1 VTGLGSKR
9 LGRRRRAGLI
19 GAAAALVLGM
29 GAAVAWAAPAT
40 IVGQADNTFNQSSY
54 SHDGGT
60 VAQLTVGG
68 GTHNATANAT
78 GPDGKALFRSATVS
92 SGNTPVDGTQYLNA
106 GSYSFI
112 CTIHPTTMQATL
124 SVTGTGL
131 PRPTVDVAVTSR
143 KLAKVVKK
151 GKIAVRATTTGSPEV
166 DLTAAL
172 GKRMIGKGT
181 IPAGGT
187 TGAVKLT
194 KSGKQALRGREKATI
209 KVTGSIDFGAP
220 DARKAKLK

>member
-1 VTGLGSKR
+1 MKRRGSKQ
-9 LGRRRRAGLI
+9 LGRRRRAVLI

-29 GAAVAWAAPAT
+29 GAAVAWAAPAS
-40 IVGQADNTFNQSSY
+40 IVGEGDNTFNAGSY
-54 SHDGGT
+54 AHDGGT
-60 VAQLTVGG
+60 VAQLTVTGS
-68 GTHNATANAT
+68 THNATANAT

-131 PRPTVDVAVTSR
+131 SRPTVDLAVTSR

-151 GKIAVRATTTGSPEV
+151 GKIAVKATTTGSPKV

-172 GKRMIGKGT
+172 GKRTIGKGT

-187 TGAVKLT
+187 AGAVKLT
-194 KSGKQALRGREKATI
+194 KAGKQALRGKEQATI

-220 DARKAKLK
+220 DTVKSKLK